1 MGGKT
6 DVFRVVY
13 NDGINRNAIVFRE
26 PTEGLSY
33 KEGQMIVFGDGGQSS
48 FALVNDEGDIPHREP
63 SGDPNE
69 SLGVTWHFAK

>member
-13 NDGINRNAIVFRE
+13 NDGTNRNAIVFRE
-26 PTEGLSY
+26 PTDGLSY
-33 KEGQMIVFGDGGQSS
+33 KEGQMIVFGDGGASS
-48 FALVNDEGDIPHREP
+48 FALANDEGDIPHREP